1 MRESNRAIT
10 FCCPITDKQV
20 QSVID
25 DDLIGP
31 DTIIVPVDCPICN
44 RRTSSIQA
52 RNPTNRPP
60 SGARIIT
67 LC

>member
-1 MRESNRAIT
+1 MPESNRPIT

-31 DTIIVPVDCPICN
+31 DTIIVPVDCPICS
-44 RRTSSIQA
+44 RPHLI
-52 RNPTNRPP
+52 NP
-60 SGARIIT
+60 SEKSDE
-67 LC
+67 